1 MGKYYLLEILIK
13 RLKKSKLLDD
23 IVVATTK
30 NVKDNKIVNFLIKNK
45 INFYRGEENNV
56 NLRLIKTAEK
66 FQADIIVQLTADNPF
81 VDPSIVDYMINFYKK
96 NQNKYHYISNCG
108 LGDYSK
114 GHVPLGLN
122 TQIFLYKHL
131 KNNYKYCK
139 KKRDLKEHPSLYFY
153 REGRI
158 KYKLKNLTLP
168 KRYNT
173 NLKIRLTVDTLED
186 LKLAKLVFQKLGKN
200 NINFGLEEII
210 KFFNVNKSYLEIN
223 KKINQKKIN
232 FNHEIF

>member
-1 MGKYYLLEILIK
+1 MKKKKRVIATIEARMGSSRLPGKVMKKLGKYYLLEILIK

-122 TQIFLYKHL
+122 T
-131 KNNYKYCK
+131 
-139 KKRDLKEHPSLYFY
+139 
-153 REGRI
+153 
-158 KYKLKNLTLP
+158 
-168 KRYNT
+168 
-173 NLKIRLTVDTLED
+173 
-186 LKLAKLVFQKLGKN
+186 
-200 NINFGLEEII
+200 
-210 KFFNVNKSYLEIN
+210 
-223 KKINQKKIN
+223 
-232 FNHEIF
+232 